1 MPDLPRNASSDQTVQ
16 EAAVIQQELA
26 SELKYRLAKTPE
38 RATEDDWLVAIC
50 MVVRRRVV
58 TALLATQHRRQAN
71 PAKKVYYLSMEF
83 LVGRSLVSNLL
94 SLGMLEPAR
103 MAMANLGL
111 DLERIADREHDAAL
125 GNGGLGRLAAC
136 FVESLATMDLPGMGC
151 GIKYDYG
158 LFRQEFDGPAQVERA
173 DFWGSDH
180 SPWLIERADESCIV
194 NLYGHVEESHAADG
208 AYRPTWIPGNTL
220 LGIPHDMPII
230 GYGGRAANL
239 LRLYSARASEVLEMG
254 VFNAGDYVGAVQHQI
269 STETISKV
277 LYPSDEPSQGRELR
291 LIQEYFLTA
300 CAMND
305 ILREFSES
313 GLPIEKLHTRAAI
326 QLNDTHPTLVIAEL
340 MRLLVDH
347 YTLPWDVAW
356 SVTRATCSYTNHTLL
371 PEALERWPVDLM
383 TRVLPRH
390 MQIIYEINARLL
402 RRARAHWGD
411 DDPRVAAVSL
421 IEEGGTRHVRMAHL
435 AIVGSHSIN
444 GVAQLHTELIKQS
457 LVPHFYELMPER
469 FNNKTNGITPRR
481 WLAQANPPLA
491 ALLDQTLGPE
501 WVVELERLRELTR
514 HQDDPDF
521 IERLAR
527 IKLANKERLA
537 RHVHGSMGVL
547 LDPASLY
554 DVQIKRI
561 HEYKRQLLHVL
572 HIIHLY
578 LRIVDHGD
586 DVAPRTHV
594 FAGKAAPGYAAA
606 KRIIHLIRSV
616 ARTINGDPRCRGR
629 LNVVFLPDYKV
640 TLAERIIPAADVSEQ
655 ISTAGTEASGTGNM
669 KLALNGALTVGTL
682 DGANIEIR
690 DCVGPENFYAFGL
703 LAEEVG
709 AMRRDG
715 SYHPAQYAAR
725 SPALAEVLDTLIDGR
740 YDSDRGQYRLLYDEL
755 MRRDHYFHLADFDAY
770 VDAHRTIAR
779 DFTDRQAWHRKAL
792 HCMAHL
798 GHFSSDRTV
807 REYAREIWKLEG
819 A

>member
-1 MPDLPRNASSDQTVQ
+1 MPDLPRNAESDQIVQ
-16 EAAVIQQELA
+16 DAAVIQQELA
-26 SELKYRLAKTPE
+26 SELKYRLAKVPE

-50 MVVRRRVV
+50 MVVRRRMV
-58 TALLATQHRRQAN
+58 TALLATQQRQRAQ

-94 SLGMLEPAR
+94 SLGMLDAAR
-103 MAMANLGL
+103 MAMSNMGL

-136 FVESLATMDLPGMGC
+136 FVESLSTLGLPGMGC

-158 LFRQEFDGPAQVERA
+158 LFRQEFDGASQVERA
-173 DFWGSDH
+173 DFWDGDH
-180 SPWLIERADESCIV
+180 SPWVIERADESCIV
-194 NLYGHVEESHAADG
+194 NLYGHVEEHHALDG
-208 AYRPTWIPGNTL
+208 AYRPTWVPGATL
-220 LGIPHDMPII
+220 LGIPNDMPII
-230 GYGGRAANL
+230 GFGGRTANL
-239 LRLYSARASEVLEMG
+239 LRLYSARASEVLDMG
-254 VFNAGDYVGAVQHQI
+254 VFNAGDYVRAVQHQI

-300 CAMND
+300 CALHD
-305 ILREFSES
+305 ILREFSDS
-313 GLPIEKLHTRAAI
+313 GLPIEDLPKRAAI

-347 YTLPWDVAW
+347 YHLLWDVAW
-356 SVTRATCSYTNHTLL
+356 SVTQATCSYTNHTLL
-371 PEALERWPVDLM
+371 PEALERWPVELL

-390 MQIIYEINARLL
+390 MQIIYEINSRMLEVARQ
-402 RRARAHWGD
+402 RWGD
-411 DDPRVAAVSL
+411 DDARVAAVSL
-421 IEEGGTRHVRMAHL
+421 IEEGPTRHVRMAHL

-481 WLAQANPPLA
+481 WLAQANPELS
-491 ALLDQTLGPE
+491 ALFDETLGPE
-501 WVVELERLRELTR
+501 WVVDLERLRGLAR
-514 HQDDPDF
+514 HVDDSALVQ
-521 IERLAR
+521 RLAR
-527 IKLANKERLA
+527 IKRANKERLA
-537 RHVHGSMGVL
+537 RYVHGTMGLVI
-547 LDPASLY
+547 DPASLY

-561 HEYKRQLLHVL
+561 HEYKRQLLHIL
-572 HIIHLY
+572 HVIHLY
-578 LRIVDHGD
+578 LRLVDHGHD
-586 DVAPRTHV
+586 IAPRTHL

-616 ARTINGDPRCRGR
+616 ARTINSDPRCRGR
-629 LNVVFLPDYKV
+629 LSVVFLPDYKV

-703 LAEEVG
+703 LAEQVG

-715 SYHPAQYAAR
+715 SYRPSDCVAA
-725 SPALAEVLDTLIDGR
+725 SPALREVLATLVDGR
-740 YDSDRGQYRLLYDEL
+740 FESDRGMYVPLRDEL
-755 MRRDHYFHLADFDAY
+755 LHRDHYFHLADFDAY
-770 VDAHRTIAR
+770 ADVHGAIADDFKDERT
-779 DFTDRQAWHRKAL
+779 WHRKAL
-792 HCMAHL
+792 HCMTHL

-807 REYAREIWKLEG
+807 REYARDIWKL
-819 A
+819 AHA